1 MDSFSDTFGNVEP
14 VILEDKVLDNGL
26 RYVRAIPQGGV
37 CSQMIEVLINGEV
50 IEAVR
55 YTGGCS
61 GNTQG
66 VAALVKGMSATE
78 AAKRIEGIQC
88 GGNITSCPDQLSKV
102 LKFILNKK

>member
-1 MDSFSDTFGNVEP
+1 MDSFSDTLCNVEP
-14 VILEDKVLDNGL
+14 VILKDTVLDNGM

-66 VAALVKGMSATE
+66 VAALVKGMSVAE
-78 AAKRIEGIQC
+78 AVKRIEGIQC
-88 GGNITSCPDQLSKV
+88 GGNITSCPDQLSRV
-102 LKFILNKK
+102 LKHILNKK